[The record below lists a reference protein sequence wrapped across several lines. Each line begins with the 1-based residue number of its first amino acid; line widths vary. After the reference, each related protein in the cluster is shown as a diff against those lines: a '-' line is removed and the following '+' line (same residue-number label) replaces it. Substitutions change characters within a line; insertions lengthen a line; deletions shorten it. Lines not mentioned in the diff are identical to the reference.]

1 MLDFVNDYSEGAH
14 EKILQRLLETNM
26 EKLSGYGTDQYCESA
41 KQKIREVCE
50 CPEADI
56 YFLVGGT
63 QTNATVIDAIL
74 SQYEGVVAAN
84 TGHISTHEAGAI
96 EASAHKVLAIPHKN
110 GKITAKAVKQ
120 YFADFYADGNH
131 EHMVFPGMVY
141 ISHPT
146 EYGTLYSKKE
156 LEELSIVCHEYDA
169 PLYLDGARLGYG
181 LVSEENDVTLA
192 DIASLC
198 DAFYIGGTKV
208 GALCG
213 EAVVFPKNNAPN
225 NIEMSLAKT
234 DERIAKMYLAL
245 GDREDLNKKV
255 LDAPKHF
262 MTTVKQHGALLAKG
276 RVLGVQF
283 DTLFT
288 DNLYF
293 EISKN
298 AIKTA
303 DTLKQALKEKGY
315 TFYIDSPTNQIFLV
329 LEDERLK
336 ELEQKVAVSF
346 WEKADDNHTI
356 IRLATSW
363 ATKEEE
369 IKALIEIL

>member
-120 YFADFYADGNH
+120 YFTDFYADGNH

-146 EYGTLYSKKE
+146 ENGTLYTKKE
-156 LEELSIVCHEYDA
+156 LEELSAVCRQYEM
-169 PLYLDGARLGYG
+169 PLFLDGARLGYG
-181 LVSEENDVTLA
+181 LVSKETDVTLE
-192 DIASLC
+192 DIARLT
-198 DAFYIGGTKV
+198 DVFYIGGTKV

-213 EAVVFPKNNAPN
+213 EAVVFPK
-225 NIEMSLAKT
+225 K
-234 DERIAKMYLAL
+234 
-245 GDREDLNKKV
+245 
-255 LDAPKHF
+255 APKYF
-262 MTTVKQHGALLAKG
+262 MTLVKQQGALLAKG
-276 RVLGVQF
+276 RLAGVQF

-288 DNLYF
+288 DDLYCK
-293 EISKN
+293 ISKN
-298 AIKTA
+298 AIETA
-303 DTLKQALKEKGY
+303 DRLKQALKEKGY
-315 TFYIDSPTNQIFLV
+315 QFFIDSPTNQIFIV
-329 LEDERLK
+329 LEDCQME
-336 ELEQKVAVSF
+336 ELGKKVEFGF
-346 WEKADDNHTI
+346 WEKYDENHTVV
-356 IRLATSW
+356 RFATSW
-363 ATKEEE
+363 GTKMEDIEE
-369 IKALIEIL
+369 LIGLL

>member
-14 EKILQRLLETNM
+14 EKILLRLLETNM
-26 EKLSGYGTDQYCESA
+26 EKLSGYGTGAMYRAMGYYFLQHGIRAEEE
-41 KQKIREVCE
+41 KKIREACE

-74 SQYEGVVAAN
+74 SQYEGVVAAS

-213 EAVVFPKNNAPN
+213 EAVVFPKNNAP
-225 NIEMSLAKT
+225 
-234 DERIAKMYLAL
+234 
-245 GDREDLNKKV
+245 
-255 LDAPKHF
+255 KHF

-303 DTLKQALKEKGY
+303 NTLKQALKEKGY